1 MVRSS
6 QKIWHSL
13 FLALRPAQWVK
24 NLFLFLPAFF
34 GREILNPA
42 VFFHNL
48 EAFFVFCLAASLAY
62 LWNDGVDV
70 EEDRLHPVKKLR
82 PLAAKQISVLQASI
96 LATFLALALI
106 VWTPRLGTSF
116 SLAIGGYLFFN
127 FLYNSILRK
136 IVILDVFCLAV
147 FFVFRLAAGSAA
159 TQVELSPWILLMT
172 FLLALFLGFTK
183 RRQELYGTENQPSA
197 RRAVLKK
204 YTPYFIDQMV
214 SVITSSIIV
223 AYLLYTLD
231 ERTVQMF
238 GSQHLFVT
246 LPFVYYGIFRY
257 LYLIHARHVEGD
269 PVQIVLTDL
278 PTRINLFLW
287 LVLNMAVIYRGF

>member
-1 MVRSS
+1 MVRPS

-13 FLALRPAQWVK
+13 FLALRPSQWVK
-24 NLFLFLPAFF
+24 NTFLFLPAFF

-42 VFFHNL
+42 VFFRNL
-48 EAFFVFCLAASLAY
+48 EAFLLFCLAASLAY

-70 EEDRLHPVKKLR
+70 EEDRLHPVKKFR
-82 PLAAKQISVLQASI
+82 PLAAKQISVIQASA

-106 VWTPRLGTSF
+106 VWAPRLGTSF
-116 SLAIGGYLFFN
+116 SLAVGGYLFFN

-159 TQVELSPWILLMT
+159 AQVELSPWILLMT
-172 FLLALFLGFTK
+172 FLLALFLGFNK
-183 RRQELYGTENQPSA
+183 RRQELHGLKEMASG
-197 RRAVLKK
+197 RRAVLEK
-204 YTPYFIDQMV
+204 YTPYFIDQIV

-231 ERTVQMF
+231 ERTVHMF
-238 GSQHLFVT
+238 GSHHLIVT

-257 LYLIHARHVEGD
+257 LYLIHARCVEGD
-269 PVQIVLTDL
+269 PVQVVLTDR
-278 PTRINLFLW
+278 PTQVNLLLW
-287 LVLNMAVIYRGF
+287 LASNMAVIYLGV